1 MDNPWIT
8 SGIIA
13 SISRKDFL
21 HDNWV
26 KTTKKLKN
34 KEGDPLLYLEYKE
47 FRRLLKGIIN
57 HAKKL
62 YHLKQFNKAQGNS
75 RETWKI
81 INNIRGKQN
90 SKMKPSFII
99 DGTLV
104 EERRA
109 IANGFNKYFTSI
121 ASKLNDSDYGLI
133 IEEIPNY
140 TNYIKNS
147 VQSSIY
153 LNDCSSI
160 EISEIIKELSTNKSS
175 DIPIVLLKRCSQI
188 ISPILSNFYNL
199 FMSSGTF
206 PVILKTGIVSPVYK
220 KGNQQRFDNY
230 RPISTLPIFSKLYE
244 KIIYKRIY
252 SYLITKNILYDK
264 QFGFCKNHST
274 SHAINY
280 SIKYIAD
287 KLEQK
292 KHIIGIFLDL
302 SKAFDSEISDS
313 ESILYGV
320 PQGSVLGPL
329 LFLLYINDIVHS
341 TITGEFVIFAD
352 DTNIFISAD
361 SKLKTYNIANQ
372 VLKSVY
378 LYMNANQLHINLSK
392 CAHMYFK
399 PNINNNERMSCA
411 RSQM

>member
-1 MDNPWIT
+1 MKICNVSKHNRINNPWIT

-47 FRRLLKGIIN
+47 FCRLLKGIIN

-62 YHLKQFNKAQGNS
+62 YHLKQFNKAQG
-75 RETWKI
+75 
-81 INNIRGKQN
+81 KQN
-90 SKMKPSFII
+90 SKIKPSFII

-104 EERRA
+104 EERQA

-160 EISEIIKELSTNKSS
+160 EISEIIKELSTDKSS

-220 KGNQQRFDNY
+220 KGNQQLFDNY
-230 RPISTLPIFSKLYE
+230 RPISTLPIFSKLYQ

-252 SYLITKNILYDK
+252 SYLITKNILYDL
-264 QFGFCKNHST
+264 N
-274 SHAINY
+274 N
-280 SIKYIAD
+280 
-287 KLEQK
+287 
-292 KHIIGIFLDL
+292 LD
-302 SKAFDSEISDS
+302 
-313 ESILYGV
+313 
-320 PQGSVLGPL
+320 SVKTTLHHML
-329 LFLLYINDIVHS
+329 L
-341 TITGEFVIFAD
+341 TI
-352 DTNIFISAD
+352 
-361 SKLKTYNIANQ
+361 Q
-372 VLKSVY
+372 
-378 LYMNANQLHINLSK
+378 
-392 CAHMYFK
+392 
-399 PNINNNERMSCA
+399 
-411 RSQM
+411 